1 MRRPSQLISVGVF
14 HFLLEI
20 GPWLSV
26 REQFPVALVVNT
38 LHQWELDL
46 GVVELLDM
54 HTTRLRGWNRFH
66 LDDLNGVG
74 AGTMT
79 SAHVTVALCDGTPN
93 GQITV
98 LAVHVVCARTR
109 IVAQPYAEILNL
121 DWRRFVYLF
130 QGDDFAGGFLELL
143 QLTQKV
149 PETGFGDNVVR
160 SEYTHFIQRRLWL
173 LLAGQL
179 TANDLVFLQLQAN
192 KFVNKLRFLY
202 FYVNNCGKQVV
213 QTHKHKCAYTHKDS
227 PRGTEI
233 FFIQVMHKYLITN
246 Y

>member
-1 MRRPSQLISVGVF
+1 MRSFQLISVGVF

-26 REQFPVALVVNT
+26 REQLPVALVVDT

-54 HTTRLRGWNRFH
+54 HTTCLRGWNRLH

-79 SAHVTVALCDGTPN
+79 SAHVTIALCDGTTN

-109 IVAQPYAEILNL
+109 IVAQPDAEILDL
-121 DWRRFVYLF
+121 DWRRFIYLL

-149 PETGFGDNVVR
+149 PETGFGDNVIG
-160 SEYTHFIQRRLWL
+160 SEDTHFIQRRLWL
-173 LLAGQL
+173 FLAGQL

-192 KFVNKLRFLY
+192 KYINIFRFL
-202 FYVNNCGKQVV
+202 N
-213 QTHKHKCAYTHKDS
+213 
-227 PRGTEI
+227 I
-233 FFIQVMHKYLITN
+233 FI
-246 Y
+246 